1 MLDITTVPVTEFQ
14 QNARI
19 VRCSETG
26 EMVIVDPGGDVDQIV
41 NVISQQEGRCVGI
54 WLTHSHLDH
63 CGGVAPL
70 LERYDVPL
78 VAHPDERE
86 MRAHVSDIAAMYGLP
101 AHQWPNCPEPTQ
113 VVYGGEVLTVGQHS
127 ARVLF
132 TPGHSPGH
140 VSFYFANDGLVLSGD
155 TLFQGSI
162 GRTDLPGGDHEQ
174 LLASIRRELLSLP
187 AGTKVLSGHGPATT
201 VSIERKS
208 NPFLGE

>member
-14 QNARI
+14 QNARV
-19 VRCSETG
+19 VRCTETG
-26 EMVIVDPGGDVDQIV
+26 ELVIIDPGGDVDQIV
-41 NVISQQEGRCVGI
+41 DVVAKKKGRCVGI

-70 LERYDVPL
+70 LKHYDVPL

-86 MRAHVSDIAAMYGLP
+86 MRAHVTDIAAMYGL
-101 AHQWPNCPEPTQ
+101 AATDWPNCPEPTQ
-113 VVYGGEVLTVGQHS
+113 EVYGGEVLKVGQHAAS
-127 ARVLF
+127 VLF

-140 VSFYFANDGLVLSGD
+140 VSFYFASDNVVLSGD

-187 AGTKVLSGHGPATT
+187 DATKVLSGHGANTIIG
-201 VSIERKS
+201 IERRS